1 MKINHNNLDVVAWY
15 IYIRSGQISLL
26 ENSKF
31 KASYFSRELIKAMT
45 PFMIKNLVV
54 TKDIDKTKMNFYNDL
69 SSNLMKDN
77 FDSIDKTL
85 SNFFRSKDHESL
97 NFKILPQEIEQAIK
111 MFLNF
116 EENAMFSL
124 EPLSLSLSN
133 EKNLNNFGLQRCFI
147 NELLREYIHIDKS
160 IFVAICGD
168 GSKKIMKKL
177 STCLERYGENIFEKE
192 VHVSNQGKRQWVRLQ
207 YAHESHWDE
216 RNMDHYMNH
225 PYHGVRISGS
235 SVGLIFFKK
244 KDPSQNIRDLKELVR
259 KDLGLKSFPHVHF
272 PDIHKEVTWMANASF
287 NENSSNWMNYALEE
301 FPKNFTKLFPEYRI
315 EILNRDDSHNFCLD
329 TGIVMAL
336 HGIRDTSDI
345 DYISCGDTEKP
356 IVNSRMESH
365 DSQYNGYHKTPQDV
379 IEDPNSHFFYKNI
392 KFCTLDEIKGLK
404 KFRSEFHK
412 GSYNSHKDLRDIEL
426 IEKYLE
432 ENLYLVFKYKPKV
445 QSNDKKKKNQANSIL
460 KSNSYNYLSFFK
472 QGSYSVLK
480 KIIPFFLRRILRDMY
495 VAYLMR
501 KKTKINRKIP
511 YILG

>member
-192 VHVSNQGKRQWVRLQ
+192 
-207 YAHESHWDE
+207 
-216 RNMDHYMNH
+216 
-225 PYHGVRISGS
+225 
-235 SVGLIFFKK
+235 
-244 KDPSQNIRDLKELVR
+244 
-259 KDLGLKSFPHVHF
+259 
-272 PDIHKEVTWMANASF
+272 
-287 NENSSNWMNYALEE
+287 
-301 FPKNFTKLFPEYRI
+301 
-315 EILNRDDSHNFCLD
+315 
-329 TGIVMAL
+329 
-336 HGIRDTSDI
+336 
-345 DYISCGDTEKP
+345 
-356 IVNSRMESH
+356 
-365 DSQYNGYHKTPQDV
+365 
-379 IEDPNSHFFYKNI
+379 
-392 KFCTLDEIKGLK
+392 
-404 KFRSEFHK
+404 
-412 GSYNSHKDLRDIEL
+412 
-426 IEKYLE
+426 
-432 ENLYLVFKYKPKV
+432 
-445 QSNDKKKKNQANSIL
+445 
-460 KSNSYNYLSFFK
+460 
-472 QGSYSVLK
+472 
-480 KIIPFFLRRILRDMY
+480 
-495 VAYLMR
+495 
-501 KKTKINRKIP
+501 
-511 YILG
+511 